1 MPTAPTIVIT
11 GATSGIGEL
20 AAIELA
26 RRGARLALTALSRQR
41 AEVTRGRILAAAP
54 GTEIQIFLA
63 DFARMA
69 DVRRARAAIAEF
81 YDRIDVLINNAG
93 VITFTP
99 RVTVDGFAEMMAVNY
114 LAPWLLTQALVPTLL
129 RTPGSR
135 IVTVAS
141 EASRQ
146 HGTLRLPHDLTDTD
160 PATARVPA
168 PMYGKTK
175 LLDIMFTLELAR
187 RLTGTGVTAN
197 CLHPGFNATGLAREI
212 RAATPFMA
220 VLKRVHIGDPA
231 RGAGLIVKLATDP
244 SFAGISGGY
253 YGVRGTRRLTPV
265 APAGDPKLQA
275 QLWTETEKLLR
286 ARTV

>member
-1 MPTAPTIVIT
+1 MPTPPTIVIT
-11 GATSGIGEL
+11 GATSGIGQL

-26 RRGARLALTALSRQR
+26 KQGARLAMTARSPER
-41 AEVTRGRILAAAP
+41 AEATRGRILAVAP
-54 GTEIQIFLA
+54 DALIQVFLA
-63 DFARMA
+63 DFARMD
-69 DVRRARAAIAEF
+69 DVRRAGAAIADS

-99 RVTVDGFAEMMAVNY
+99 RATVDGFPEMMAVNY
-114 LAPWLLTQALVPTLL
+114 LAPWLLTQALLPTLL
-129 RTPGSR
+129 QTPGSR
-135 IVTVAS
+135 VVTVAS

-146 HGTLRLPHDLTDTD
+146 HGTLRLPHDLTNTD

-187 RLTGTGVTAN
+187 RLAGTGVTAN

-212 RAATPFMA
+212 RTATPFLEA
-220 VLKRVHIGDPA
+220 LKAVHIGDPA
-231 RGAGLIVKLATDP
+231 RGARLIVKLATDP
-244 SFAGISGGY
+244 SFAGRSGGY
-253 YGVRGTRRLTPV
+253 YGVRGTRLLTPV
-265 APAGDPKLQA
+265 APAEDAKLRA

-286 ARTV
+286 VRAA

>member
-1 MPTAPTIVIT
+1 MPSPPTILIT

-26 RRGARLALTALSRQR
+26 KQGARLAMTARSAER
-41 AEVTRGRILAAAP
+41 AEATRGRIRAVAP
-54 GTEIQIFLA
+54 EAQIQVFLA
-63 DFARMA
+63 DLSRMD
-69 DVRRARAAIAEF
+69 DVRRAGATVAGS
-81 YDRIDVLINNAG
+81 YDPIDVLINNAG

-114 LAPWLLTQALVPTLL
+114 LAPWLLTQTLVPTLL
-129 RTPGSR
+129 TAPGSR

-146 HGTLRLPHDLTDTD
+146 HGTLALPHDLVDAD

-197 CLHPGFNATGLAREI
+197 CLHPGFNATGIAREI
-212 RAATPFMA
+212 RAATPFLE

-231 RGAGLIVKLATDP
+231 RGAGLIVMLATDP
-244 SFAGISGGY
+244 SFGGVSGGY
-253 YGVRGTRRLTPV
+253 
-265 APAGDPKLQA
+265 
-275 QLWTETEKLLR
+275 
-286 ARTV
+286 